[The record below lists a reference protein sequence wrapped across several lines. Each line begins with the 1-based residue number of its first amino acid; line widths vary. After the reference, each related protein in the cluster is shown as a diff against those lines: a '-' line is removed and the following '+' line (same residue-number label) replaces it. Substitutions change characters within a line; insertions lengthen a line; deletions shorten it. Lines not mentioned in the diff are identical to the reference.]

1 MTAHANDLEVSVV
14 ESSAPTLPAT
24 SNEALPA
31 KERPTKER
39 LLATAVDL
47 LAEKGSFDQV
57 SLRSIAAGAG
67 VTPTAVYR
75 HFTDHAALLEAVADW
90 CWQRFDQAVFGAG
103 GDATNPTDRF
113 LAQGLAYIDFAR
125 EYPGIYRVLM
135 DRRFDDVTRTN
146 DGQAVFAKLV
156 SVVAEILGQKGD
168 DRDPVVVATL
178 VHTWIHGVATLNLT
192 ELGRSPGPEELV
204 MVLGSVLGLGP
215 DC

>member
-1 MTAHANDLEVSVV
+1 MAAHANDLEVSVV
-14 ESSAPTLPAT
+14 EASTPALEAP
-24 SNEALPA
+24 SNEPL
-31 KERPTKER
+31 PTKER

-90 CWQRFDQAVFGAG
+90 CWQRFDLAVFGAG
-103 GDATNPTDRF
+103 GDATNPVDRF
-113 LAQGLAYIDFAR
+113 FAQGLAYVAFAH

-146 DGQAVFAKLV
+146 DGQAIFAKLV
-156 SVVAEILGQKGD
+156 SVVSEILRGKGD

-178 VHTWIHGVATLNLT
+178 VHAWIHGVATLNLADSAR
-192 ELGRSPGPEELV
+192 LPGPEELV
-204 MVLGSVLGLGP
+204 MVLGGVLGLGP
-215 DC
+215 DL